1 MKIAQVAPLWERVP
15 PRLYGG
21 TERVVAYLTDALVE
35 AGHDVT
41 LFASGDSLTK
51 ARLVGVGD
59 CALRLDPRP
68 RDPLLSHLML
78 IETVLRRADD
88 FDLIHF
94 HIDHIHLPV
103 TARTGAVHVTT
114 LHGRLDVPELDRMCR
129 LFPRAPVISISH
141 AQRRP
146 LPWLNWVATVYHGL
160 PPDLLRPQLAP
171 GKSLAFLGRISPE
184 KRPDRA
190 IELAKRLGIPLRI
203 AAKVDKAD
211 QTYFEAKIK
220 PLLDCPLVEYVGE
233 IGEEE
238 KSEFLGNAC
247 ALAFLIDWPE
257 PFGLAMIE
265 AMACGTPT
273 IAFAC
278 GSVPEVIEHGRSGFV
293 VHSMEEAVEAAK
305 NIGAIDRAACRRI
318 FEQRFSASTMA
329 EGYAAA
335 YEKLTGAQGA
345 SRKKTG
351 SRAGPP
357 PVLLEEPHLGPSR

>member
-1 MKIAQVAPLWERVP
+1 VKIAQVAPLWERVP

-21 TERVVAYLTDALVE
+21 TERVVAYLTDTLVE

-41 LFASGDSLTK
+41 LFASGDSSTK
-51 ARLVGVGD
+51 ARLVGIGD

-68 RDPLLSHLML
+68 RDPLLNHLML
-78 IETVLRRADD
+78 IETVLRRAND

-103 TARTGAVHVTT
+103 TVRTGAVHVTT
-114 LHGRLDVPELDRMCR
+114 LHGRLDVPELDLMCR
-129 LFPRAPVISISH
+129 LFPRAPMISISN

-146 LPWLNWVATVYHGL
+146 LEWLNWVATVYHGL
-160 PPDLLRPQLAP
+160 PLDLLRPQFGP
-171 GKSLAFLGRISPE
+171 GKYLAFLGRISPE

-203 AAKVDKAD
+203 AAKVDKPD
-211 QTYFEAKIK
+211 EQYFQEQIK
-220 PLLDCPLVEYVGE
+220 PLLDSSLIEFVGE
-233 IGEEE
+233 ITEKE

-273 IAFAC
+273 IAWAC
-278 GSVPEVIEHGRSGFV
+278 GSVPEVIDHGRSGFV
-293 VHSMEEAVEAAK
+293 VHSMDEAIQAAK
-305 NIGAIDRAACRRI
+305 NISAIDRAACRRI
-318 FEQRFSASTMA
+318 FEQRFSAPRMA
-329 EGYAAA
+329 EGYLAA
-335 YEKLTGAQGA
+335 YKQLIDARRA
-345 SRKKTG
+345 SMMKTG
-351 SRAGPP
+351 NCASPP
-357 PVLLEEPHLGPSR
+357 PVLLEEPHLSR